1 MRTIF
6 QKRKEKKELLTKEE
20 KTRERNKTGYRL
32 VVPVPPWIPKAR
44 WAPPVR
50 VTDSTRSVDIIS
62 RPGGGVGGCAHQLRL
77 QNLLFFLVRS
87 SPNPFFVHLVLPLV
101 VSSRWPGLVRSGR
114 TGSRWWCGRRR
125 PPPPPRRMRRPSTPP
140 AAPAPRS
147 RPWRSVRT
155 TASPTS
161 SYPFLLIWFDSL
173 FPLLFF
179 ESKGFFFFWV
189 RFFFWI
195 WSIPAAPVQRES
207 IDSVWGVRFCF
218 LLISF

>member
-1 MRTIF
+1 MYTCLREQYF
-6 QKRKEKKELLTKEE
+6 RKEKKRIANQRRKNKRE
-20 KTRERNKTGYRL
+20 KQNRIQSYRL

-62 RPGGGVGGCAHQLRL
+62 RPGVRGVPINCDSRT
-77 QNLLFFLVRS
+77 FS
-87 SPNPFFVHLVLPLV
+87 SLNPFVHLLVPPL

-147 RPWRSVRT
+147 RP
-155 TASPTS
+155 
-161 SYPFLLIWFDSL
+161 
-173 FPLLFF
+173 
-179 ESKGFFFFWV
+179 
-189 RFFFWI
+189 
-195 WSIPAAPVQRES
+195 
-207 IDSVWGVRFCF
+207 
-218 LLISF
+218 